1 MLCAYNKLKIESI
14 VTIMTNDNIRV
25 AKLAFTIVQ
34 IQKQPLNSAHE
45 NTTKLKSHP
54 NVQTTSNCFVSTM
67 GLISIIRFNIRLLPF
82 TKFMEFLKSR
92 TVKAGWN
99 VFSDF
104 PASI

>member
-45 NTTKLKSHP
+45 NTTELKSHP
-54 NVQTTSNCFVSTM
+54 NVKVYKLQAIV
-67 GLISIIRFNIRLLPF
+67 L
-82 TKFMEFLKSR
+82 
-92 TVKAGWN
+92 
-99 VFSDF
+99 
-104 PASI
+104 